1 MFVKLFFTACLS
13 MIALASHAT
22 PTIEN
27 WQTENGTQV
36 YYVSAHELPMVDIR
50 LIFDAGAARDALPGT
65 ALLANAMLNQGTT
78 QSDDNTI
85 AAAFDNVGAVFS
97 SESER
102 DMGIVS
108 LRTLTDKPAFDAA
121 VEMFTEVI
129 SLPAFPQASIDRLK
143 NQLKTRLQG
152 EKQSPEA
159 LAQRAFFTALYGNHP
174 YANMP
179 NGTESGLDE
188 ISRET
193 LVDFYKQYYVA
204 NNAVMV
210 IVGALD
216 LAAAKKLS
224 EKVSSSLVAGEKAA
238 DLPAVPA
245 LTAAET
251 IEIDYPASQTHILLG
266 QPGLS
271 RQDADYFPLFVG
283 NHVLGGSGLVS
294 ILSDEIREKRG
305 LSYSAYSYFRPMRQL
320 GPFQMGL
327 QTRND
332 QAQLALEVM
341 QMTLKNFVDNGP
353 TESQLLSAQQNIT
366 GGFALRLDSNSK
378 IADYLGVI
386 GFYNLPLDYLETLRD
401 NVNAVT
407 VEQIK
412 DAYARRI
419 QPDNLVT
426 VLVGGKTE

>member
-1 MFVKLFFTACLS
+1 MFVKLFFTTCLS
-13 MIALASHAT
+13 MFALATHAT
-22 PTIEN
+22 PVIEN

-36 YYVSAHELPMVDIR
+36 HFVSAKELPMVDIR
-50 LIFDAGAARDALPGT
+50 LIFDAGAARDALSGT
-65 ALLANAMLNQGTT
+65 ALLTNAMLNQGTT

-85 AAAFDNVGAVFS
+85 AATFDDVGAIFS

-108 LRTLTDKPAFDAA
+108 LRTLTDKTAFDAA
-121 VEMFTEVI
+121 VDMFTEVI
-129 SLPAFPQASIDRLK
+129 STPAFPQAAMERLK
-143 NQLKTRLQG
+143 NQFKTRLQG

-159 LAQRAFFTALYGNHP
+159 LASRAFFTALYGEHP

-179 NGTESGLDE
+179 NGTET
-188 ISRET
+188 T
-193 LVDFYKQYYVA
+193 LEKIGRQTLIDFYTQYYVA

-216 LAAAKKLS
+216 LAAAKQLA
-224 EKVSSSLVAGEKAA
+224 EKVSGSLAGGEKAA
-238 DLPAVPA
+238 EIPAVPPLA
-245 LTAAET
+245 KAET

-271 RQDADYFPLFVG
+271 RQDPDYFPLFVG

-332 QAQLALEVM
+332 QAQQALEVM
-341 QMTLKNFVDNGP
+341 QMTLQNFIDNGP
-353 TESQLLSAQQNIT
+353 TEAQLVSAQQNIT

-386 GFYNLPLDYLETLRD
+386 SFYDLPLDYLETLRD
-401 NVNAVT
+401 NVNVVT

-419 QPDNLVT
+419 HPDNLVT
-426 VLVGGKTE
+426 VLVGGQAE